1 MQTPS
6 PYLIRPDVEDV
17 IVVLCMQCV
26 SMRSDPNEEMTV
38 MVMGEGHEKETFAF
52 LSSALPDELQ
62 RRWRGRTSTGAW
74 SRNPAQETLFECV
87 HHVRTGVGNSPV
99 LSLCRL
105 RPIPYLP
112 YPNCHLDLLFHIAND
127 PRMVQYLLR

>member
-26 SMRSDPNEEMTV
+26 SVRSDPNEEMTV
-38 MVMGEGHEKETFAF
+38 MVMEEVTKREHLHFYLAPCPTNFSAGGEGARLLEPGRET
-52 LSSALPDELQ
+52 LQ
-62 RRWRGRTSTGAW
+62 
-74 SRNPAQETLFECV
+74 QKTLFECV